1 LSAVEELNLARF
13 IAEFRRFALL
23 PPASPDAGLMPTIQ
37 CIPLTSSMVAV
48 VTMTVPIIDD
58 AVAVVATVIVVAVM
72 IAMGKVLCS
81 FEGCCGG
88 GCGSLSRNAESEHNG

>member
-23 PPASPDAGLMPTIQ
+23 PPTSLDAGLMPTIHH
-37 CIPLTSSMVAV
+37 IPLSSSIIAV

-58 AVAVVATVIVVAVM
+58 TVAVVAPVMVVAV
-72 IAMGKVLCS
+72 GKVLCS
-81 FEGCCGG
+81 FEGFCRG
-88 GCGSLSRNAESEHNG
+88 GCGSLSRNAEPEHNG